1 MRVAMVANWWY
12 RRGGLG
18 AVMMDEA
25 SWLTQRGHEIL
36 PFASAHP
43 SNVAATTSAFFPP
56 FVETTDLG
64 RGLGPVE
71 RLRAAQTII
80 RNPEAARRFR
90 EFIRSARPDLVHLH
104 GTARQLSPS
113 ILGEARAAGIPIV
126 MTLHDYGLVCPQGLL
141 YKSGQTPC
149 TAPNCV
155 RGNPIYAVKYR
166 CIKGSAVGS
175 ALGAIE
181 QLVHRSLG
189 WYRDRVGVLIAP
201 SRFLMDLVGRSGAV
215 DPRRLRYLPNGLAP
229 GPQPAELPAEGGHV
243 LFTGRIVA
251 EKGLAV
257 LIEAARRLP
266 SVPMIIAGDG
276 PLRDGLARSA
286 PDNVVF
292 VGQQDESELRR
303 LRDRAVTVV
312 SPSVW
317 YENAPLAVLEAL
329 RSARP
334 VVLTGVGGQAE
345 LIAEGG
351 GLVVQP
357 EDVDGLAEAIG
368 TLWSDRPLA
377 RQLGSA
383 GYRNFLD
390 AYGAERHID
399 GLEAI
404 YQEALKAPNLPGPD
418 HTLSKQ
424 TSTR

>member
-18 AVMMDEA
+18 GVMMDEA

-64 RGLGPVE
+64 RGLGQIA

-126 MTLHDYGLVCPQGLL
+126 MTLHDFGLVCPQGLL
-141 YKSGQTPC
+141 YKAGKTPC

-201 SRFLMDLVGRSGAV
+201 SHFLMDLVGRSGAV
-215 DPRRLRYLPNGLAP
+215 DPHRLRYLPNGLAS
-229 GPQPAELPAEGGHV
+229 GPPAEELPGTGGHV
-243 LFTGRIVA
+243 LFSGRLVA

-257 LIEAARRLP
+257 LMEAARRLP

-276 PLRDGLARSA
+276 PLRDALAGAA

-292 VGQQDESELRR
+292 VGQQDESQLNR
-303 LRDRAVTVV
+303 LRDGAITVV

-317 YENAPLAVLEAL
+317 YENAPLAVLEAM
-329 RSARP
+329 RAARP
-334 VVLTGVGGQAE
+334 VVLTGIGGQAE

-368 TLWSDRPLA
+368 ALWNDRPLA
-377 RQLGSA
+377 RQHGSA
-383 GYRNFLD
+383 GRRNFLD

-399 GLEAI
+399 GLETI
-404 YQEALKAPNLPGPD
+404 YQEALTTSNFDGPGQTPP
-418 HTLSKQ
+418 KQ
-424 TSTR
+424 TSVR